1 MKFNKLN
8 LEFQQ
13 LPILGGGPQIH
24 RKPMIFV
31 HPASG
36 DFQEGTDLRWEKR
49 LVALVIKEA
58 IFIPKSQGH
67 GFPNMELLSE
77 GAIIF

>member
-1 MKFNKLN
+1 
-8 LEFQQ
+8 
-13 LPILGGGPQIH
+13 
-24 RKPMIFV
+24 MIFV

-49 LVALVIKEA
+49 LVALVIREA
-58 IFIPKSQGH
+58 IFIPKSQEH

-77 GAIIF
+77 GAIIFKKYDSLIRQTVFPIDM